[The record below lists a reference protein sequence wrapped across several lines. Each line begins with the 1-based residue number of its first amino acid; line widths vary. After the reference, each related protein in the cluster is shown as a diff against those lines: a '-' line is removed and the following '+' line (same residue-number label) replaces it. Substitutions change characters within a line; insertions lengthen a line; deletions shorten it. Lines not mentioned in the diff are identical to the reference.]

1 MLTEKSL
8 VQLLS
13 KSSYMKN
20 KKVIFAVI
28 AMRETKFFLDIA
40 DKLRENE
47 ITSIFISFFQ
57 PGNNLISRKGYKF
70 YDIYQYLHSFKKKN
84 IEFNFS
90 NYDINDVDHL
100 IQHEK
105 QTFAIKDKNQ
115 LINKFENYLL
125 SIDNIIDSITDDA
138 SEEIIVFQELGGFIA
153 PLSLY
158 YVTRKKSI
166 SHVFFEPA
174 FFKSRI
180 HFILNELSSHRVS
193 ELPHKINKEV
203 VKYLKDLNKNKNIS
217 IPIKDKAHFQD
228 ASISKLINLSNI
240 TKYLNKIFYKY
251 IVFQKQEYDRIY
263 NHVKKNF
270 IAYKNRKQISKFY
283 KNLDEIT
290 GLNYFFFP
298 FHVPLDY
305 SLTIRSPKYFDQI
318 NVIKN
323 ILAQLP
329 YDYYLILKEHP
340 AWIGAYNKK
349 TINELYK
356 LSDKVFFIDP
366 NINSHDITSGAVGII
381 TINSKA
387 GAEAAA
393 KGKKVFSLGDSFY
406 SNSDIVDQV
415 KDISQLGNHIK
426 SYLESQET
434 PSNEKINQFFSN
446 LFDETYNGELYDMGT
461 KNIHKFSSSI
471 IKFIDSIKP
480 SKKY

>member
-1 MLTEKSL
+1 
-8 VQLLS
+8 
-13 KSSYMKN
+13 MKN

-217 IPIKDKAHFQD
+217 IPIKDKAHF
-228 ASISKLINLSNI
+228 
-240 TKYLNKIFYKY
+240 
-251 IVFQKQEYDRIY
+251 
-263 NHVKKNF
+263 
-270 IAYKNRKQISKFY
+270 
-283 KNLDEIT
+283 
-290 GLNYFFFP
+290 
-298 FHVPLDY
+298 
-305 SLTIRSPKYFDQI
+305 
-318 NVIKN
+318 
-323 ILAQLP
+323 
-329 YDYYLILKEHP
+329 
-340 AWIGAYNKK
+340 
-349 TINELYK
+349 
-356 LSDKVFFIDP
+356 
-366 NINSHDITSGAVGII
+366 
-381 TINSKA
+381 
-387 GAEAAA
+387 
-393 KGKKVFSLGDSFY
+393 
-406 SNSDIVDQV
+406 
-415 KDISQLGNHIK
+415 
-426 SYLESQET
+426 
-434 PSNEKINQFFSN
+434 
-446 LFDETYNGELYDMGT
+446 
-461 KNIHKFSSSI
+461 
-471 IKFIDSIKP
+471 
-480 SKKY
+480 